1 MADDQT
7 TQELTRSIQALQQ
20 AMLQGKTVDPKEID
34 RLDKALKNA
43 SRGSKSQSDAQKTQ
57 TSGTHH
63 LLRDDV
69 EDLVAA
75 EGGVVEVAPPIAR
88 FSAQSEVLGV

>member
-57 TSGTHH
+57 TSGTK
-63 LLRDDV
+63 
-69 EDLVAA
+69 
-75 EGGVVEVAPPIAR
+75 EGTKVSVR
-88 FSAQSEVLGV
+88 FAGALAGTTKNVGRFRYY